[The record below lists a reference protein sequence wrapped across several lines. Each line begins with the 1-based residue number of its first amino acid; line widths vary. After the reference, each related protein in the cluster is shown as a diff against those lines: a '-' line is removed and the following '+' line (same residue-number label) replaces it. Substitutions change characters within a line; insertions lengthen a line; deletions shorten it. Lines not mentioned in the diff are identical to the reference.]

1 MTRKNIIA
9 RMVSSNNKIVSSRF
23 FEQSQFEQMIMSG
36 KDNSKRFCFELLNKI
51 NKNYPAL
58 FCPLWRY
65 IFANES
71 LLYFLMKANKSKF
84 NLIQKFIEKKLR
96 RKSFDYNLF
105 WTTLKNLLSF
115 FIFSEPKKILFQP
128 FKLFQNKAQIYLWF
142 LSN

>member
-1 MTRKNIIA
+1 METNFLLILQ
-9 RMVSSNNKIVSSRF
+9 MYYYNNDRIVIF
-23 FEQSQFEQMIMSG
+23 WDW
-36 KDNSKRFCFELLNKI
+36 KHNSKRFCFELLNKI
-51 NKNYPAL
+51 NKNYQAL

-105 WTTLKNLLSF
+105 WTTLKNLFSF